1 MYCRLFLKE
10 DFRLKRFRIVLNCI
24 FAFALILMLIS
35 IVGLEEN
42 STYTKDVFD
51 EDLSDGW
58 TLSLP
63 DGTRSEMAFP
73 YGYEDGNPNIRIF
86 RTLPHV
92 PDYAVLKIMC
102 NYRSMTA
109 YVDGEEIFHA
119 LPEPVIFPSS
129 RRLTAA
135 VYSSAAQI

>member
-1 MYCRLFLKE
+1 M
-10 DFRLKRFRIVLNCI
+10 KRFRIVLNCI

-58 TLSLP
+58 TLSKP
-63 DGTRSEMAFP
+63 DGTRSEITFP
-73 YGYEDGNPNIRIF
+73 YGYKDGNPDIRIF
-86 RTLPHV
+86 RTLPQV
-92 PDYAVLKIMC
+92 PDYAVLQIMC

-109 YVDGEEIFHA
+109 YVDGEEIFYISNPA
-119 LPEPVIFPSS
+119 LGLWATKDKI
-129 RRLTAA
+129 
-135 VYSSAAQI
+135 Q